1 MWLIIIS
8 VIVLL
13 GALAVLGMGLRM
25 PGLMLLAA
33 GLAALVLGFLVLIGQ
48 NRPDDAENR
57 DQGGQIYYLN
67 SGVTAERDP
76 YRSAVATRDD
86 TRLAQWSDAHAADEL
101 SLKQARSIG
110 LAIIDQSDVLSQ
122 ERGADAP
129 YGGDL
134 LQKLI
139 RDGIITTED
148 LAGASA
154 MSGSLCILP
163 QRSRVAGG
171 VDISIKHETEWLSGQ
186 GNSSVVPDAWA
197 DGALSDEDGPY
208 IEFRWKEI
216 TVDGQPLD
224 IAGATSGNADTMDD
238 LYERELLLSSRVR
251 PFGARPMKQIVS
263 FPFVDDVDA
272 SREIFTPGPHLFA
285 VKAEVIWFDGRNDNA
300 SVVAVVPLEATRI
313 LSVRPTPGVT
323 AESTKP
329 AG

>member
-1 MWLIIIS
+1 MWLIIIG

-25 PGLMLLAA
+25 PGLMLLAT

-76 YRSAVATRDD
+76 HRSAVATRDD
-86 TRLAQWSDAHAADEL
+86 IMLAQWSDAHAANEL
-101 SLKQARSIG
+101 SLQQARSIG

-186 GNSSVVPDAWA
+186 GNYPSYLMRGLMGRCRMRMV
-197 DGALSDEDGPY
+197 
-208 IEFRWKEI
+208 R
-216 TVDGQPLD
+216 
-224 IAGATSGNADTMDD
+224 TSN
-238 LYERELLLSSRVR
+238 
-251 PFGARPMKQIVS
+251 
-263 FPFVDDVDA
+263 
-272 SREIFTPGPHLFA
+272 
-285 VKAEVIWFDGRNDNA
+285 FDGRKSRWMESRSISPVRHRA
-300 SVVAVVPLEATRI
+300 MRTRWTI
-313 LSVRPTPGVT
+313 STNESCSCHHVFVRSARGR
-323 AESTKP
+323 
-329 AG
+329 